1 MNVDS
6 EDNNVPFHL
15 HCRPMCGPD
24 ICLYDITSHHKTYM
38 VKNFLT
44 SVLVCA
50 KISYVYFC
58 EEVFWKITKV

>member
-38 VKNFLT
+38 VKKLLHERVGLCEDQLRLFL
-44 SVLVCA
+44 
-50 KISYVYFC
+50 
-58 EEVFWKITKV
+58 